1 MALTKSQLESA
12 IRSAEQ
18 SLARKEAERQSQL
31 EIEANRSAGVN
42 QWDSTLE
49 RIESDIARRQREL
62 ADLRRRLSELNS
74 AENPLPETDP
84 SQPASQDE
92 AEQVESGG
100 GAVTSPAD
108 IDNEVIVG
116 EDLPADR
123 PVDGA
128 IPFPSEPGQVDDSPL
143 DGPVEG
149 AIPFPSEPGQA
160 PDADPSLPPSEQL
173 AREENPE
180 FDSELDPE
188 TIQGV
193 DAQRAGRNPADID
206 WRVKL
211 SLAPQ
216 ADYLYNS
223 SNPGILE
230 PLKATNGVIFPYTPQ
245 IDTVYHATYNN
256 QDLVHSNYRGYF
268 YQNSYLGE
276 ILMQATFT
284 AQTSREADYLLA
296 VIHFFRSATK
306 TFYGQDDQR
315 GTPPPLLYLS
325 GFGEHQFNQHP
336 CVLTQFNYNFPK
348 DVDYIRAAA
357 PSRFNPP
364 QPSDPPQEENFWTKT
379 AASLLGEFDG
389 AAARLAASALSP
401 GAPAETLST
410 TPGEISEFIS
420 QDRIASTIQRPTYV
434 PTEISM
440 SLTLL
445 PMQSRKQVSEE
456 FSLSAF
462 ASGKLL
468 RKGFW

>member
-42 QWDSTLE
+42 QWDGTLE
-49 RIESDIARRQREL
+49 RIDTDLARRQREL
-62 ADLRRRLSELNS
+62 FDLRRRLSEFNS
-74 AENPLPETDP
+74 AETPLPETDP
-84 SQPASQDE
+84 SQPASQAASE
-92 AEQVESGG
+92 RIEGG
-100 GAVTSPAD
+100 GGVVTAPAD
-108 IDNEVIVG
+108 INNAVIVG
-116 EDLPADR
+116 EDLSVDQ
-123 PVDGA
+123 PVDGE
-128 IPFPSEPGQVDDSPL
+128 IRFLLESGQT
-143 DGPVEG
+143 
-149 AIPFPSEPGQA
+149 
-160 PDADPSLPPSEQL
+160 PDVDPSFPPSEQL
-173 AREENPE
+173 AREENPFFSDE
-180 FDSELDPE
+180 IDSESL
-188 TIQGV
+188 QGV
-193 DAQRAGRNPADID
+193 DAQRAGRNPGDID

-245 IDTVYHATYNN
+245 IDTIYHATYNN

-306 TFYGQDDQR
+306 TFYGQDAQR

-336 CVLTQFNYNFPK
+336 CVLTQFNYNLPK

-357 PSRFNPP
+357 PSRFAPP

-379 AASLLGEFDG
+379 AASLLGEFNG
-389 AAARLAASALSP
+389 TAARLAASALSS

-445 PMQSRKQVSEE
+445 PIQSRKQVSEE
-456 FSLSAF
+456 FSLRDF
-462 ASGKLL
+462 ATGKLL

>member
-18 SLARKEAERQSQL
+18 SLARKEAERQFQL

-42 QWDSTLE
+42 QWDGTLE
-49 RIESDIARRQREL
+49 RIDTDLARRQREL
-62 ADLRRRLSELNS
+62 FDLRRRLSEFNS
-74 AENPLPETDP
+74 AETPLPESDP
-84 SQPASQDE
+84 SHPASLRETDQNLGTEERISIDVFADPGTGFTDVETETVGQQPFLFEAQPAPDVDPSFPSSEQAARDE
-92 AEQVESGG
+92 N
-100 GAVTSPAD
+100 PFFL
-108 IDNEVIVG
+108 DNE
-116 EDLPADR
+116 
-123 PVDGA
+123 
-128 IPFPSEPGQVDDSPL
+128 
-143 DGPVEG
+143 
-149 AIPFPSEPGQA
+149 
-160 PDADPSLPPSEQL
+160 
-173 AREENPE
+173 
-180 FDSELDPE
+180 DSEFL
-188 TIQGV
+188 QGV
-193 DAQRAGRNPADID
+193 DAQRAGRNSSDID

-230 PLKATNGVIFPYTPQ
+230 PLKSTNGVIFPYTPQ
-245 IDTVYHATYNN
+245 IDTIYHATYNN

-336 CVLTQFNYNFPK
+336 CVLTQFNYNLPK

-357 PSRFNPP
+357 PSRFAPP

-379 AASLLGEFDG
+379 AVSLLGEFNG
-389 AAARLAASALSP
+389 TAARLAASALSS

-456 FSLSAF
+456 FSLRDF
-462 ASGKLL
+462 ATGKLL